1 MWLTQRPPT
10 LSHQGHMEGMGLGP
24 SHHSALLQG
33 AARGSKF
40 QGTASLELFPPLFTC
55 GCRIPVCG
63 SQTKCILHRFPLLL
77 PQFLASGHPPQSQ
90 PATLIAQPPKLSHH
104 SFWIS
109 TCASEILGTAV
120 RQEGFVRGYEIT
132 LLQVPHLA

>member
-40 QGTASLELFPPLFTC
+40 QGTASLELFSPLIYLWLSHPSLWFTNQMHFAPFPSAFAS
-55 GCRIPVCG
+55 IPG
-63 SQTKCILHRFPLLL
+63 FW
-77 PQFLASGHPPQSQ
+77 ASSAEPTCNLDC
-90 PATLIAQPPKLSHH
+90 PATKIVP
-104 SFWIS
+104 SF
-109 TCASEILGTAV
+109 
-120 RQEGFVRGYEIT
+120 
-132 LLQVPHLA
+132 LLDLNMCR